1 MDGFKSMA
9 VLIDADNVSHKSIN
23 AILDELKSKGNI
35 VIKRAY
41 GSINKLKEWEDE
53 CVKNAI
59 NISSHFNNV
68 KGKNVSDFNLIIE
81 AMDILY
87 TRNVDT
93 FVIVSSDSDFTGLIA
108 RLKESNKK
116 VIGVG
121 KSDAPQSLKNACNDF
136 IFIENLN
143 KKGIETNLETIKD
156 NITKLTKINKYI
168 LDIISS
174 SDEPLVLSR
183 IRDMIKAH
191 HPDFD
196 VRSYGSKNFSN
207 FMKNVPGV
215 TVKTLNDNTTMIA
228 ELKTSSKKDNNAPT
242 LDELKE
248 FVAKELSDSKEH
260 NLSELRT
267 KIKQEFPTLNIKTYA
282 SKFTKLLS
290 MLDLNLEFTPKK
302 KPVSVKIP
310 H

>member
-1 MDGFKSMA
+1 MDSFKSMA

-41 GSINKLKEWEDE
+41 GSINKLKECEDE

-143 KKGIETNLETIKD
+143 KKGIETNLETIKECKLD
-156 NITKLTKINKYI
+156 TLCIFSGKLVSLQGLETISTLVILALHNSKIRSVAEINKLTSLKILEIEI
-168 LDIISS
+168 L
-174 SDEPLVLSR
+174 R
-183 IRDMIKAH
+183 I
-191 HPDFD
+191 
-196 VRSYGSKNFSN
+196 V
-207 FMKNVPGV
+207 
-215 TVKTLNDNTTMIA
+215 
-228 ELKTSSKKDNNAPT
+228 
-242 LDELKE
+242 
-248 FVAKELSDSKEH
+248 
-260 NLSELRT
+260 
-267 KIKQEFPTLNIKTYA
+267 
-282 SKFTKLLS
+282 
-290 MLDLNLEFTPKK
+290 
-302 KPVSVKIP
+302 
-310 H
+310 